1 MGKPTGFKEYGRQ
14 LPEKRPIFER
24 IQDFEEIYQPFTEEM
39 LLPQAARCMDCG
51 VATCMAGCPL
61 GNLIPEWNDLVYK
74 KRWKEA
80 YQRLAATNNFP
91 EFTGR
96 LCPAPCEEACV
107 LGINDQPV
115 TIEEIEKQII
125 EHAFENGWVV
135 PLAPGKRSGKKVAVI
150 GSGPAGLACAQ
161 QLNRA
166 GHLITVFERDE
177 KAGGLLR
184 YGIPDFKMHRK
195 ILDRRINILMEEG
208 IIIRTGIAI
217 GENLD
222 RNDLA
227 EFDAVVF
234 CTGATRPRDL
244 AIPGRD
250 LGGIVF
256 AMDFLSQQNQRV
268 SGTTGAD
275 LNHAPILATDK
286 DVIVIGGGDTGS
298 DCVGTALRQKA
309 RSVTSFQ
316 YSDQPPEE
324 RPVNQPWPYWPMRLR
339 TTSSHEEG
347 GERLFSIYTQRFVG
361 SERKVIGLETVE
373 LQPGSRPRSGK
384 PLEIVAGSEKIW
396 SADLVILA
404 IGFTGGEKNA
414 VLDAYGMT
422 MDDRGN
428 IPTDHRFVTAVP
440 GVFAAGD
447 ARRGQSLIVWAISE
461 GREAARS
468 VDLFLMGGKSDLPGK
483 GCCDLPMIGQ

>member
-14 LPEKRPIFER
+14 LPPKRPISER
-24 IQDFEEIYQPFTEEM
+24 IQDFEEIYQPFPRQ
-39 LLPQAARCMDCG
+39 LLMTQAARCMDCG

-74 KRWKEA
+74 KRWKDA
-80 YQRLAATNNFP
+80 YLRLAATNNFP

-107 LGINDQPV
+107 LGINDKPV

-125 EHAFENGWVV
+125 EYAFEMGWVV
-135 PLAPGKRSGKKVAVI
+135 PQVPEKRSGKKVAVI

-166 GHLITVFERDE
+166 GHLVTVFERDDE
-177 KAGGLLR
+177 AGGLLR
-184 YGIPDFKMHRK
+184 YGIPDFKMHKK
-195 ILDRRINILMEEG
+195 ILDRRIDLLLQEG
-208 IIIRTGIAI
+208 ISIRSGVTVGKNIKQD
-217 GENLD
+217 E
-222 RNDLA
+222 LA
-227 EFDAVVF
+227 QFDAAVF

-244 AIPGRD
+244 IIPGRE
-250 LGGIVF
+250 LSGIVF
-256 AMDFLSQQNQRV
+256 AMAYLTGQNRRLAGMADAKGEHR
-268 SGTTGAD
+268 SITATG
-275 LNHAPILATDK
+275 K

-316 YSDQPPEE
+316 YSDQPPLQ
-324 RPVNQPWPYWPMRLR
+324 RPAHQPWPYWPMRLR
-339 TTSSHEEG
+339 TSSSYEEG
-347 GERLFSIYTQRFVG
+347 GERLFRIYTRRFVG
-361 SERKVIGLETVE
+361 SEGKITGLETVE
-373 LQPGSRPRSGK
+373 LEPGSSARSGES
-384 PLEIVAGSEKIW
+384 LQIIAGSEKIW
-396 SADLVILA
+396 PADLVVLA
-404 IGFTGGEKNA
+404 IGFTGGEKNTA
-414 VLDAYGMT
+414 LDAYGLAL
-422 MDDRGN
+422 DERGN
-428 IPTDHRFVTAVP
+428 IGTDSRFMTAVP

-468 VDLFLMGGKSDLPGK
+468 VDLFLTGQSDLPGK
-483 GCCDLPMIGQ
+483 GCCDLAE